1 MFICDCEMY
10 PLSMFCLNGK
20 KTKKENTKEGRK
32 KRKKQEDSNQSISDS
47 KRDINVNQK
56 EKNYKGTG
64 KKCLK

>member
-10 PLSMFCLNGK
+10 PLSMFYLNGK

-47 KRDINVNQK
+47 KRDLNVNQK

>member
-1 MFICDCEMY
+1 MY
-10 PLSMFCLNGK
+10 PLSMFYLNGK

-47 KRDINVNQK
+47 KRDLNVNQK